1 MSDVVILNAGGQQV
15 LGTATVRHAAG
26 MLYRRV
32 ARVYEAEPG
41 VNFGPYPLPRS
52 VELVRWIYTAW
63 VYENSRQPVCSRTAI
78 LRRDQYRCAYCGQ
91 TGTTMD
97 HVLPKSR
104 GGSTTWTNC
113 VAACHACNL
122 RKANKTPKE
131 AGMRLDIQP
140 RIPRAGELLP
150 ASYR

>member
-1 MSDVVILNAGGQQV
+1 MSQVVIFNAGGQQV

-32 ARVYEAEPG
+32 ARVHEAEPG
-41 VNFGPYPLPRS
+41 RTFGPYPLPRS

-63 VYENSRQPVCSRTAI
+63 VYEATRQPVCSRVAI
-78 LRRDQYRCAYCGQ
+78 LRRDRYQCAYCGQ

-97 HVLPKSR
+97 HILPKSR
-104 GGSTTWTNC
+104 GGRTSWTNC
-113 VAACHACNL
+113 VAACLECNGL
-122 RKANKTPKE
+122 KADKTPQE

-140 RIPRAGELLP
+140 RAPLVSELVP
-150 ASYR
+150 KRYR